1 MDDETVE
8 RVALGLRAALGTH
21 DGVTVGDTAVT
32 VAAPLNIHA
41 LALSVARALFAGVVV
56 APSLTLERLPTLH

>member
-8 RVALGLRAALGTH
+8 RVALGLRAALSNH
-21 DGVTVGDTAVT
+21 DGVTIDDTVVT
-32 VAAPLNIHA
+32 VTAPLNIHA

-56 APSLTLERLPTLH
+56 APSLTLDRLPTLH